1 MHVTVTIVQTSH
13 LSLCVFR
20 VGSPSFLVCGLV
32 SDLKSLITLLL
43 GHISILFRWTKI
55 SAFGVVVNTFED
67 IASFHVFLD

>member
-13 LSLCVFR
+13 LFLCVFR
-20 VGSPSFLVCGLV
+20 VGSPSFLV